1 METHRHF
8 QQTRHF
14 RRRRLRR
21 QRRRKQQGH
30 QVHKADVLIH
40 GRVVGV
46 KRRRAEGLRGGIG
59 GGRDEE
65 VRGPHRVLGTRGV
78 QAAAE
83 GSGGRVR
90 VSAGRRAPDPVRGG
104 CVRGDLES
112 REREND
118 VVFVGACES

>member
-8 QQTRHF
+8 QQTRQF
-14 RRRRLRR
+14 RRHR
-21 QRRRKQQGH
+21 RRRKQQGH

-40 GRVVGV
+40 GRVVGGGGV

-90 VSAGRRAPDPVRGG
+90 VSAGRRAPDPVRGW

>member
-14 RRRRLRR
+14 RRHRH
-21 QRRRKQQGH
+21 RRRKQQGD
-30 QVHKADVLIH
+30 QVHKTDVLIH
-40 GRVVGV
+40 GRVGGSRI
-46 KRRRAEGLRGGIG
+46 KRRRAEGLRGGLC